1 MWPSDIYDIYI
12 GHVSQKYPEEH
23 VKQRE
28 ISNNGVK
35 TLISS
40 GYYLQ
45 YTE

>member
-1 MWPSDIYDIYI
+1 MWPSDMIYI
-12 GHVSQKYPEEH
+12 GHVSQRYPVEH
-23 VKQRE
+23 E